1 MLRKCIRMVFDY
13 SCLDGALNDILMNPV
28 LNLEFHK
35 LLGNLTCQAIIWYL
49 RKYCLLYVI
58 IFMISGLLFCSDMHF
73 FFFFFFTQHL
83 N

>member
-1 MLRKCIRMVFDY
+1 MVFDY

-58 IFMISGLLFCSDMHF
+58 IFMISGLLFCSDVHF
-73 FFFFFFTQHL
+73 SSSSSH
-83 N
+83 NI